1 MYRRSKN
8 NLLNSNISSTRS
20 HNMGNLGPLVAEIC
34 SGVWAPIKFQ
44 RVSRVGSVTAWLSS
58 SRHQPNFAVLNTGR
72 HLYSAGQPSRWA
84 LTHILVPIIL
94 GMAFATACAND
105 RSCDKCVKTV
115 QTLFQFLTGFYKITI
130 EIKLLV
136 FLAADNCMFITFQV
150 LHCKR

>member
-1 MYRRSKN
+1 
-8 NLLNSNISSTRS
+8 
-20 HNMGNLGPLVAEIC
+20 
-34 SGVWAPIKFQ
+34 
-44 RVSRVGSVTAWLSS
+44 
-58 SRHQPNFAVLNTGR
+58 
-72 HLYSAGQPSRWA
+72 
-84 LTHILVPIIL
+84 
-94 GMAFATACAND
+94 MAFATACAND